1 MRNKLFSLI
10 LFVFFIFALN
20 LTKKNSIWTPFVK
33 FGIPASAM
41 QGASVLDDDF
51 NLDVGQSIPVRYRVK
66 EATFL
71 TSFNNYN
78 FGTIDFVWHKCNY
91 SVGFN
96 FWGKIVYIETR
107 QKYPLSS
114 DDEFYFNT
122 EFITTDGVCF
132 ETDIAQLKSEIC
144 KKDTTRHNTFHLVN
158 SNWFVVK
165 NELDNYPNKFYKT
178 LLTEPRKT
186 EKLNTVL
193 FILMKFI
200 NAGLYP
206 SLLFFLF
213 AIIMG
218 FIPYNN
224 RKIAYLHIFCAIY
237 SVCFIILMIM
247 DWFIYSLLCDY
258 FLPF

>member
-33 FGIPASAM
+33 FGITASAL
-41 QGASVLDDDF
+41 QGTIVLDDDF
-51 NLDVGQSIPVRYRVK
+51 NLDVGQSIPIRYRVK
-66 EATFL
+66 TATFL

-78 FGTIDFVWHKCNY
+78 FGTINLVWHKCNY

-96 FWGKIVYIETR
+96 FWGKIVYIETK
-107 QKYPLSS
+107 QKYLLGPNS
-114 DDEFYFNT
+114 EFYLNT
-122 EFITTDGVCF
+122 EFITSDGVGF
-132 ETDIAQLKSEIC
+132 ETDITQLNSEIC
-144 KKDTTRHNTFHLVN
+144 KKDTTRHNIFFLVN

-165 NELDNYPNKFYKT
+165 NELNNYPNKFYKT

-186 EKLNTVL
+186 EKLNAVL
-193 FILMKFI
+193 FILMKSI
-200 NAGLYP
+200 NIVLYP
-206 SLLFFLF
+206 SLLFFLL
-213 AIIMG
+213 AIIMV
-218 FIPYNN
+218 FIPYTN
-224 RKIAYLHIFCAIY
+224 RKIAYLHVFFVTY
-237 SVCFIILMIM
+237 SVCFIILLIM